1 MNQFDDLYFSKYVR
15 EEDELLFVCHRHP
28 ILIIDNILLWC
39 FFGVV
44 LPVFFYLQNSF
55 GMANVLWLGY
65 FELYLFIVYVCLT
78 YVVFDW
84 YNDVWLITNR
94 WIIDVDWK
102 YFSGDIHYIE
112 YESVHGIEV
121 KTHSIIDSIF
131 GKGDI
136 YVHLESENEEFF
148 LEDAVNPQG
157 IVEYIQAVISEI
169 HAHKH
174 DPIDD
179 RQPFELLLDTLTQ
192 MVREHLEKWWN
203 TPDPTSE
210 QERIQIEKA
219 LRYTSTVDL
228 RRIGE

>member
-1 MNQFDDLYFSKYVR
+1 MNQFDNLYFAKYVR

-39 FFGVV
+39 FFGVII
-44 LPVFFYLQNSF
+44 PVFFYLQNSF
-55 GMANVLWLGY
+55 GIADLVGLGY
-65 FELYLFIVYVCLT
+65 FELYLIIVYGCLV

-94 WIIDVDWK
+94 GIIDVDWQ
-102 YFSGDIHYIE
+102 YFSGDVHYIE
-112 YESVHGIEV
+112 YQATHGIEV

-136 YVHLESENEEFF
+136 YVHLETQDEKFF

-157 IVEYIQAVISEI
+157 IVEYIQAVLSEI
-169 HAHKH
+169 HDHKES
-174 DPIDD
+174 DIDD

-192 MVREHLEKWWN
+192 MVREHLEK
-203 TPDPTSE
+203 
-210 QERIQIEKA
+210 
-219 LRYTSTVDL
+219 
-228 RRIGE
+228 